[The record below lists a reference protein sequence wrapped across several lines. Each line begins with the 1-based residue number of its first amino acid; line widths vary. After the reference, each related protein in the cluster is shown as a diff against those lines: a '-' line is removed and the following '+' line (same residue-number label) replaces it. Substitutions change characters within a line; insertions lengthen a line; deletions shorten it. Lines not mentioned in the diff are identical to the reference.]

1 VVAALRASGLPG
13 DLDPYLTEDVLARI
27 QVDKKRIG
35 TSLRFLV
42 IRDVGACEPV
52 DIALSELRTILRP
65 DPGA

>member
-1 VVAALRASGLPG
+1 
-13 DLDPYLTEDVLARI
+13 VLARI

-52 DIALSELRTILRP
+52 DIALPELRTILRP